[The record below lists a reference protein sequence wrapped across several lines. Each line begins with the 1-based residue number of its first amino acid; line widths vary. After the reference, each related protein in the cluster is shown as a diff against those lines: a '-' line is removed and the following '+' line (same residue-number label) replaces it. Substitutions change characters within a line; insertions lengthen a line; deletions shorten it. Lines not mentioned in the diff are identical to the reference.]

1 MEIYKLASEK
11 RDVAAK
17 AKDIRKKGFVPAVVY
32 GHHLDPINIQIS
44 EAEVA
49 KFLKTN
55 SIGSKVLLLV
65 GKEEHL
71 SILKE
76 SQREPVSYKIMHMD
90 FQALTTGEK
99 IKVTVPI
106 IFKNRDS
113 VGSDKVLQEQMSEIE
128 ISTLPKFLI
137 DHVSIDVAEY
147 DLGDSVLVSDL
158 DVSKDKNIEVLSPQE
173 SQVFVISHAAKF
185 KEETPADEEQI
196 ETAADEAETP
206 EE

>member
-17 AKDIRKKGFVPAVVY
+17 AKDVRKNGFVPAVVY

-44 EAEVA
+44 ETEVA

-185 KEETPADEEQI
+185 KEETPVDEEQI
-196 ETAADEAETP
+196 ETAADEAGIP

>member
-17 AKDIRKKGFVPAVVY
+17 AKDVRKNGFVPAVVY

-44 EAEVA
+44 ETEVA

-106 IFKNRDS
+106 MFMNKESLYSKNR
-113 VGSDKVLQEQMSEIE
+113 
-128 ISTLPKFLI
+128 
-137 DHVSIDVAEY
+137 
-147 DLGDSVLVSDL
+147 
-158 DVSKDKNIEVLSPQE
+158 
-173 SQVFVISHAAKF
+173 
-185 KEETPADEEQI
+185 
-196 ETAADEAETP
+196 
-206 EE
+206 